1 MVPTMYALTM
11 HAFNEAGIHPRIA
24 QEAVQVQTL
33 LSLVECGLG
42 VALVPSQAARYAG
55 DNVRLLALDDVPG
68 TMNVAIALATL
79 PDALTPAARRF
90 IALAHEAVAAGS
102 VAA

>member
-1 MVPTMYALTM
+1 MYALTM